1 MLAAHLFAPESSRSS
16 RQIQYQR
23 FSPISWVQSLGEGS
37 PCLAND
43 GRLGSCL
50 PYQKCFKMFKQSYY
64 DYPNKWSDSPFLE
77 QGSCSY
83 FGNQAQSV
91 PGVCCTSMLS
101 NPIESNDP
109 FSSGEQ
115 LSESLER
122 FYQWPTQFGGFA
134 DSGFWP
140 PPIPTH
146 PPKQVANW
154 PPPVPTHPPNH
165 HYPTHPPSHGGPSA
179 PTTSRPSTQRP
190 ITTTTKSSYK
200 PTAKPPAAAASYDQC
215 GVKNGASPDSERIVG
230 GQNSSPHEFPWIV
243 VLFNKGRQFCGG
255 SLIDNIH
262 VLTAAHCV
270 AQ

>member
-1 MLAAHLFAPESSRSS
+1 M
-16 RQIQYQR
+16 
-23 FSPISWVQSLGEGS
+23 QSLGEGS

-50 PYQKCFKMFKQSYY
+50 PYQKCFQPFKQSHYQ
-64 DYPNKWSDSPFLE
+64 NHWADSPWLE
-77 QGSCSY
+77 ENTGSCSY
-83 FGNQAQSV
+83 FDIQSQSV
-91 PGVCCTSMLS
+91 VGICCTSKLT
-101 NPIESNDP
+101 NPIDNNDP
-109 FSSGEQ
+109 FSSGERFHD
-115 LSESLER
+115 SLER

-140 PPIPTH
+140 PPVPTH

-154 PPPVPTHPPNH
+154 PPPIPTHPPNH
-165 HYPTHPPSHGGPSA
+165 HYPTHPPTQGGPA
-179 PTTSRPSTQRP
+179 PIPSRPTTQRP
-190 ITTTTKSSYK
+190 HEVSTTSKPAYK
-200 PTAKPPAAAASYDQC
+200 PTSPVAAASFDQC
-215 GVKNGASPDSERIVG
+215 GLKNGASPDSERIVG

-262 VLTAAHCV
+262 ILTAAHCV